1 MKPMKFT
8 KQTSTIALVL
18 FVVYA
23 IYGAFRIPYMQYI
36 LALLAG
42 AIGYGITKSYEIGLI
57 ALLAVNFLYGLVLL
71 SLKKSG
77 FVDGPQEISGR
88 IRGMLNPGVGTIQGF
103 ADVSGN
109 DGMAPDTA
117 PSTEVATA
125 KSEPA
130 PVTKEEKEEKQ
141 SKDGFQ
147 ADNGLF
153 KLGRLPTE
161 SKGGSYVDTGSTISN
176 ALKSLK
182 PDQIKEMTRDTQQ
195 LLETQKNLMEMLKT
209 FAPMISEGKEMM
221 HTFNGMFGPSSGA
234 GSAAA
239 GSAGSAGPANA

>member
-1 MKPMKFT
+1 MKQMK
-8 KQTSTIALVL
+8 TSMVALVV
-18 FVVYA
+18 FVVYV

-36 LALLAG
+36 VALLAG
-42 AIGYGITKSYEIGLI
+42 AIGYWMTKSYEIGLI
-57 ALLAVNFLYGLVLL
+57 ALLSVNFLYGLVLL
-71 SLKKSG
+71 SLKKAG
-77 FVDGPQEISGR
+77 FVDGPKEISGR

-130 PVTKEEKEEKQ
+130 PVKEEKQ
-141 SKDGFQ
+141 SNDGFQ

-161 SKGGSYVDTGSTISN
+161 SKGGTYVDTGSTISN

-182 PDQIKEMTRDTQQ
+182 PEQIKEMTRDTQQ

-221 HTFNGMFGPSSGA
+221 NTFNGMFGPSSGA
-234 GSAAA
+234 SVANGAA
-239 GSAGSAGPANA
+239 GGGANA

>member
-1 MKPMKFT
+1 MV
-8 KQTSTIALVL
+8 ALVV

-23 IYGAFRIPYMQYI
+23 IYGAFRIPYIQYI

-42 AIGYGITKSYEIGLI
+42 AIGYGMTKSYEIGLI
-57 ALLAVNFLYGLVLL
+57 ALLAVNFLYTLMIVT
-71 SLKKSG
+71 LKKSG
-77 FVDGPQEISGR
+77 FIDGPKEISGR

-117 PSTEVATA
+117 PSTDVATV

-130 PVTKEEKEEKQ
+130 PVKEEKEA
-141 SKDGFQ
+141 KDGFQ

-161 SKGGSYVDTGSTISN
+161 SKGGSYIDTGSTISN

-182 PDQIKEMTRDTQQ
+182 PEQIKEMTRDTQQ

-234 GSAAA
+234 KVAGANA
-239 GSAGSAGPANA
+239 GSAGADA

>member
-1 MKPMKFT
+1 MV
-8 KQTSTIALVL
+8 ALVL

-36 LALLAG
+36 VALLAG
-42 AIGYGITKSYEIGLI
+42 AIGYGMTKSYEIGLI

-71 SLKKSG
+71 SLKKAG
-77 FVDGPQEISGR
+77 FVDGPKEISGR

-103 ADVSGN
+103 ADISGN

-130 PVTKEEKEEKQ
+130 PVKEEKK
-141 SKDGFQ
+141 SNDGFQ

-161 SKGGSYVDTGSTISN
+161 SKGGTYVDTGSTISN

-182 PDQIKEMTRDTQQ
+182 PEQIKEMTRDTQQ

-221 HTFNGMFGPSSGA
+221 NTFNGMFGPSSGA
-234 GSAAA
+234 SVANA
-239 GSAGSAGPANA
+239 SAGGGANA

>member
-1 MKPMKFT
+1 MKQMK
-8 KQTSTIALVL
+8 TSMVALVV

-23 IYGAFRIPYMQYI
+23 IYGAFRIPYIQYI
-36 LALLAG
+36 VALLAG

-57 ALLAVNFLYGLVLL
+57 SLLAVNFLYGLIIL

-77 FVDGPQEISGR
+77 FIDGPREISGR
-88 IRGMLNPGVGTIQGF
+88 IQGMIRPGVGTIQGF

-109 DGMAPDTA
+109 DGMTSDMD
-117 PSTEVATA
+117 SSKDVATV

-130 PVTKEEKEEKQ
+130 PVKQEKQEKQ

-161 SKGGSYVDTGSTISN
+161 SKGGSYIDTGSTISN

-182 PDQIKEMTRDTQQ
+182 PEQIKEMTRDTQQ

-234 GSAAA
+234 KVA
-239 GSAGSAGPANA
+239 GANAGAADA

>member
-1 MKPMKFT
+1 MKQMK
-8 KQTSTIALVL
+8 TSMVALVV
-18 FVVYA
+18 FVVYV
-23 IYGAFRIPYMQYI
+23 IYGAFRIPYIQYI

-42 AIGYGITKSYEIGLI
+42 AIGYGMTKSYEIGLI
-57 ALLAVNFLYGLVLL
+57 ALLAVNFLYGLVFV
-71 SLKKSG
+71 SLKKAG
-77 FVDGPQEISGR
+77 FIDGPREISGR

-130 PVTKEEKEEKQ
+130 PVKEEKK
-141 SKDGFQ
+141 SNDGFQ

-161 SKGGSYVDTGSTISN
+161 SKGGSHVDTGSTISN
-176 ALKSLK
+176 ALKALK
-182 PDQIKEMTRDTQQ
+182 PEQIKEMTRDTQQ

-221 HTFNGMFGPSSGA
+221 NTFNGMFGPSSGV
-234 GSAAA
+234 
-239 GSAGSAGPANA
+239 GSAGAGGGVNA

>member
-1 MKPMKFT
+1 MV
-8 KQTSTIALVL
+8 ALVV
-18 FVVYA
+18 FVIYA
-23 IYGAFRIPYMQYI
+23 IYGAFRIPYVQY
-36 LALLAG
+36 LVALLAG
-42 AIGYGITKSYEIGLI
+42 AIGYSMTKSYEIGLI
-57 ALLAVNFLYGLVLL
+57 ALLSVNFLYGIMIV

-77 FVDGPQEISGR
+77 FIDGPREISGR
-88 IRGMLNPGVGTIQGF
+88 IRGMMKPGVGTIQGF

-117 PSTEVATA
+117 PSTEVATV

-130 PVTKEEKEEKQ
+130 PVTAKQPKEEKEA
-141 SKDGFQ
+141 KDGFQ

-161 SKGGSYVDTGSTISN
+161 SKGGSYIDTGSTISN

-182 PDQIKEMTRDTQQ
+182 PEQIQAMTRDTQQ

-234 GSAAA
+234 NNVA
-239 GSAGSAGPANA
+239 

>member
-1 MKPMKFT
+1 MKELKFT
-8 KQTSTIALVL
+8 KQTSTVALVL

-36 LALLAG
+36 VALLAG
-42 AIGYGITKSYEIGLI
+42 AIGYGMTKSYEIGLI
-57 ALLAVNFLYGLVLL
+57 ALLTVNFFYSLVFI
-71 SLKKSG
+71 SLKKAG
-77 FVDGPQEISGR
+77 FIDGPREISGR

-109 DGMAPDTA
+109 DGMAPDTT
-117 PSTEVATA
+117 PSTEVATV

-130 PVTKEEKEEKQ
+130 PVEAKQAKEEKE
-141 SKDGFQ
+141 SNDGFQ

-161 SKGGSYVDTGSTISN
+161 SKGGSYVDAGSTISN

-182 PDQIKEMTRDTQQ
+182 PEQIQAMTRDTQQ

-209 FAPMISEGKEMM
+209 FAPMITEGKEMM

-234 GSAAA
+234 PVAK
-239 GSAGSAGPANA
+239 

>member
-1 MKPMKFT
+1 MKPMK
-8 KQTSTIALVL
+8 TSMVALVV

-23 IYGAFRIPYMQYI
+23 IYGAFRIPYIQYI

-42 AIGYGITKSYEIGLI
+42 AIGYGMTKSYEIGLI
-57 ALLAVNFLYGLVLL
+57 ALLAVNFLYGLMIL

-77 FVDGPQEISGR
+77 FIDGPREISGR
-88 IRGMLNPGVGTIQGF
+88 IQGMMRPGVGTIQGF

-109 DGMAPDTA
+109 DGMAPDTG
-117 PSTEVATA
+117 PSTEVATV

-130 PVTKEEKEEKQ
+130 PVAAKQ
-141 SKDGFQ
+141 SNDGFQ

-161 SKGGSYVDTGSTISN
+161 SKGGSYIDTGSTISN

-182 PDQIKEMTRDTQQ
+182 PEQIKEMTRDTQQ

-209 FAPMISEGKEMM
+209 FAPMISEGKDMM
-221 HTFNGMFGPSSGA
+221 KTFNGMFGPSSGA
-234 GSAAA
+234 SG
-239 GSAGSAGPANA
+239 GSAGAEA

>member
-1 MKPMKFT
+1 MV
-8 KQTSTIALVL
+8 ALVV

-23 IYGAFRIPYMQYI
+23 IYGAFRIPYIQYI

-42 AIGYGITKSYEIGLI
+42 AIGYGMTKSYEIGLI
-57 ALLAVNFLYGLVLL
+57 ALLAVNFLYGLMIL

-77 FVDGPQEISGR
+77 FIDGPQEISGR
-88 IRGMLNPGVGTIQGF
+88 IRGMMRPGVGTIQGF

-109 DGMAPDTA
+109 DGMAPDTDVA
-117 PSTEVATA
+117 KEVATV
-125 KSEPA
+125 KSDPA
-130 PVTKEEKEEKQ
+130 PVKEEKEA
-141 SKDGFQ
+141 KDGFQ

-161 SKGGSYVDTGSTISN
+161 SKGGTYVDSGSTISN

-182 PDQIKEMTRDTQQ
+182 PEQIKEMTRDTQQ

-234 GSAAA
+234 KVAGANA
-239 GSAGSAGPANA
+239 GSAGADA

>member
-1 MKPMKFT
+1 MKQMK
-8 KQTSTIALVL
+8 TSMVALVV

-23 IYGAFRIPYMQYI
+23 IYGAFRIPYIQYI
-36 LALLAG
+36 VALLAG

-57 ALLAVNFLYGLVLL
+57 SLLAVNFLYGLMIL

-77 FVDGPQEISGR
+77 FIDGPREISGR
-88 IRGMLNPGVGTIQGF
+88 IQGMMRPGVGTIQGF

-109 DGMAPDTA
+109 DGMASDTA
-117 PSTEVATA
+117 PSTEVATV

-130 PVTKEEKEEKQ
+130 PVTAKQAKEEKQ
-141 SKDGFQ
+141 LNDGFQ

-161 SKGGSYVDTGSTISN
+161 SKGGSYIDTGSTISN

-182 PDQIKEMTRDTQQ
+182 PEQIKEMTRDTQQ

-221 HTFNGMFGPSSGA
+221 HTFNGMFGPSSGS
-234 GSAAA
+234 GAAA
-239 GSAGSAGPANA
+239 AAGPANA

>member
-1 MKPMKFT
+1 MV
-8 KQTSTIALVL
+8 ALVV

-23 IYGAFRIPYMQYI
+23 IYGAFRIPYIQYI

-42 AIGYGITKSYEIGLI
+42 AIGYGMTKSYEIGLI
-57 ALLAVNFLYGLVLL
+57 ALLAVNFLYGLMIL

-77 FVDGPQEISGR
+77 FIDGPREISGR
-88 IRGMLNPGVGTIQGF
+88 IQGMMRPGVGTIQGF

-109 DGMAPDTA
+109 DGMAPDTG
-117 PSTEVATA
+117 PSTEVATV

-130 PVTKEEKEEKQ
+130 PVKEE
-141 SKDGFQ
+141 KDGFQ

-161 SKGGSYVDTGSTISN
+161 SKGGSYIDTGSTISN

-182 PDQIKEMTRDTQQ
+182 PEQIKEMTRDTQQ

-209 FAPMISEGKEMM
+209 FAPMISEGKDMM
-221 HTFNGMFGPSSGA
+221 KTFNGMFGPSSGA
-234 GSAAA
+234 AADA
-239 GSAGSAGPANA
+239 

>member
-1 MKPMKFT
+1 MV
-8 KQTSTIALVL
+8 ALVV
-18 FVVYA
+18 FVIYA
-23 IYGAFRIPYMQYI
+23 IYGAFRIPYVQY
-36 LALLAG
+36 LVALLAG

-57 ALLAVNFLYGLVLL
+57 ALLAVNFVYGLMIL

-77 FVDGPQEISGR
+77 FIDGPREISGR
-88 IRGMLNPGVGTIQGF
+88 IQGMMRPGVGTIQGF

-109 DGMAPDTA
+109 DGMTSDMDA
-117 PSTEVATA
+117 SKEVATV

-130 PVTKEEKEEKQ
+130 PVKEEKQ
-141 SKDGFQ
+141 PKDGFQ

-161 SKGGSYVDTGSTISN
+161 SKGGSYIDTGSTISN

-182 PDQIKEMTRDTQQ
+182 PEQIKEMTRDTQQ

-234 GSAAA
+234 KVA
-239 GSAGSAGPANA
+239 GANAGAADA

>member
-1 MKPMKFT
+1 MV
-8 KQTSTIALVL
+8 ALVV
-18 FVVYA
+18 FVIYA
-23 IYGAFRIPYMQYI
+23 IYGAFRIPYVQY
-36 LALLAG
+36 LVALLAG

-57 ALLAVNFLYGLVLL
+57 ALLAVNFVYGLMIL

-77 FVDGPQEISGR
+77 FIDGPREISGR
-88 IRGMLNPGVGTIQGF
+88 IQGMMRPGVGTIQGF

-109 DGMAPDTA
+109 DGMTSDMDA
-117 PSTEVATA
+117 SKEVATA

-130 PVTKEEKEEKQ
+130 PVAAKQ
-141 SKDGFQ
+141 ENQPKDGFQ

-161 SKGGSYVDTGSTISN
+161 SKGGSYIDTGSTISN

-182 PDQIKEMTRDTQQ
+182 PEQIKEMTRDTQQ

-234 GSAAA
+234 KVA
-239 GSAGSAGPANA
+239 GANAGAADA

>member
-1 MKPMKFT
+1 MKQMK
-8 KQTSTIALVL
+8 TSMVALVV

-23 IYGAFRIPYMQYI
+23 IYGAFRIPYIQYI
-36 LALLAG
+36 VALLAG
-42 AIGYGITKSYEIGLI
+42 AIGYGVTKSYEIGLI
-57 ALLAVNFLYGLVLL
+57 ALLAVNFLYTLMMVT
-71 SLKKSG
+71 LKKSG
-77 FVDGPQEISGR
+77 FIDGPREISGR

-130 PVTKEEKEEKQ
+130 PIAKQANEEKQ
-141 SKDGFQ
+141 EKQSNDGFQ

-161 SKGGSYVDTGSTISN
+161 SKSGPYVDTGSTISN

-182 PDQIKEMTRDTQQ
+182 PEQIKEMTRDTQQ

-221 HTFNGMFGPSSGA
+221 HTFNGMFGPSSGS
-234 GSAAA
+234 GAAA
-239 GSAGSAGPANA
+239 ANA

>member
-1 MKPMKFT
+1 MKQMK
-8 KQTSTIALVL
+8 TSMVALVV
-18 FVVYA
+18 FVVYV

-36 LALLAG
+36 VALLAG
-42 AIGYGITKSYEIGLI
+42 AIGYGMTKSYEIGLI
-57 ALLAVNFLYGLVLL
+57 ALLSVNFLYGLVLL
-71 SLKKSG
+71 SFKKAG
-77 FVDGPQEISGR
+77 FVDGPKEISGR

-103 ADVSGN
+103 ADISGN

-130 PVTKEEKEEKQ
+130 PIAKQAKEEKQ
-141 SKDGFQ
+141 SNDGFQ

-161 SKGGSYVDTGSTISN
+161 SKGGTYVDTGSTISN

-182 PDQIKEMTRDTQQ
+182 PEQIKEMTRDTQQ

-221 HTFNGMFGPSSGA
+221 NTFNGMFGPSSGA
-234 GSAAA
+234 GSA
-239 GSAGSAGPANA
+239 GSAGGGANA

>member
-1 MKPMKFT
+1 MV
-8 KQTSTIALVL
+8 ALVV

-23 IYGAFRIPYMQYI
+23 IYGAFRIPYIQYI
-36 LALLAG
+36 VALLAG
-42 AIGYGITKSYEIGLI
+42 AIGYGMTKSYEIGLI
-57 ALLAVNFLYGLVLL
+57 SLLAVNFLYGLMIL
-71 SLKKSG
+71 SLKKAG
-77 FVDGPQEISGR
+77 FIDGPREISGR
-88 IRGMLNPGVGTIQGF
+88 IQGMMRPGVGTIQGF

-109 DGMAPDTA
+109 DGMTSDMDA
-117 PSTEVATA
+117 SKEVATV

-130 PVTKEEKEEKQ
+130 PVKQEKQEKQ
-141 SKDGFQ
+141 SNDGFQ

-161 SKGGSYVDTGSTISN
+161 SKGGSYIDTGSTISN

-182 PDQIKEMTRDTQQ
+182 PEQIKEMTRDTQQ

-234 GSAAA
+234 AADA
-239 GSAGSAGPANA
+239 

>member
-1 MKPMKFT
+1 MKQMK
-8 KQTSTIALVL
+8 TSMVALVV

-23 IYGAFRIPYMQYI
+23 IYGAFRIPYVQYI
-36 LALLAG
+36 VALLAG
-42 AIGYGITKSYEIGLI
+42 AIGYGITKSYEIGVI
-57 ALLAVNFLYGLVLL
+57 ALLAVNFLYGLLVL
-71 SLKKSG
+71 SLKKAG
-77 FVDGPQEISGR
+77 FIDGPREISGR

-130 PVTKEEKEEKQ
+130 PVKEKGE
-141 SKDGFQ
+141 KDGFQ

-161 SKGGSYVDTGSTISN
+161 SKSGPYVDTGSTISN

-182 PDQIKEMTRDTQQ
+182 PEQIKEMTRDTQQ

-234 GSAAA
+234 GAAA
-239 GSAGSAGPANA
+239 SAGSAGPANA

>member
-1 MKPMKFT
+1 MV
-8 KQTSTIALVL
+8 ALVV

-23 IYGAFRIPYMQYI
+23 IYGAFRIPYIQYI
-36 LALLAG
+36 VALLAG

-57 ALLAVNFLYGLVLL
+57 ALLAVNFLYGLMIL

-77 FVDGPQEISGR
+77 FIDGPREISGR
-88 IRGMLNPGVGTIQGF
+88 IQGMMRPGVGTIQGF

-109 DGMAPDTA
+109 DGMTSDMDASKD
-117 PSTEVATA
+117 VATA

-130 PVTKEEKEEKQ
+130 PVAEKQEKQEKQ
-141 SKDGFQ
+141 SNDGFQ

-161 SKGGSYVDTGSTISN
+161 SKGGSYIDTGSTISN

-182 PDQIKEMTRDTQQ
+182 PEQIKEMTRDTQQ

-234 GSAAA
+234 KVA
-239 GSAGSAGPANA
+239 GANAGPAGADA

>member
-1 MKPMKFT
+1 MKQMK
-8 KQTSTIALVL
+8 TSMVALVV

-36 LALLAG
+36 VALLAG
-42 AIGYGITKSYEIGLI
+42 AIGYGMTKSYEIGVI

-71 SLKKSG
+71 SLKKAG
-77 FVDGPQEISGR
+77 FVDGPKEISGR

-117 PSTEVATA
+117 PSTEVATV

-130 PVTKEEKEEKQ
+130 PVKEKE
-141 SKDGFQ
+141 SNDGFQ

-161 SKGGSYVDTGSTISN
+161 SKGGTYVDTGSTISN

-182 PDQIKEMTRDTQQ
+182 PEQIKEMTRDTQQ

-221 HTFNGMFGPSSGA
+221 NTFNGMFGPSSGA
-234 GSAAA
+234 SVANA
-239 GSAGSAGPANA
+239 SAGGGANA

>member
-1 MKPMKFT
+1 MKQMK
-8 KQTSTIALVL
+8 TSMVALVV

-36 LALLAG
+36 VALLAG
-42 AIGYGITKSYEIGLI
+42 AIGYGMTKSYEIGLI
-57 ALLAVNFLYGLVLL
+57 ALLSVNFLYGLVLL
-71 SLKKSG
+71 SLKKAG
-77 FVDGPQEISGR
+77 FVDGPKEISGR

-103 ADVSGN
+103 ADISGN

-130 PVTKEEKEEKQ
+130 PVPVKEEKK
-141 SKDGFQ
+141 SNDGFQ

-161 SKGGSYVDTGSTISN
+161 SKGGTYVDTGSTISN

-182 PDQIKEMTRDTQQ
+182 PEQIKEMTRDTQQ

-221 HTFNGMFGPSSGA
+221 NTFNGMFGPSSGA
-234 GSAAA
+234 
-239 GSAGSAGPANA
+239 AGPANA

>member
-1 MKPMKFT
+1 MV
-8 KQTSTIALVL
+8 ALVV

-23 IYGAFRIPYMQYI
+23 IYGAFRIPYIQYI
-36 LALLAG
+36 VALLAG

-57 ALLAVNFLYGLVLL
+57 SLLAVNFLYGLIIL

-77 FVDGPQEISGR
+77 FIDGPREISGR
-88 IRGMLNPGVGTIQGF
+88 IQGMMRPGVGTIQGF

-109 DGMAPDTA
+109 DGMASDTA
-117 PSTEVATA
+117 PSTDVATT

-130 PVTKEEKEEKQ
+130 PVKQEKQEKQ
-141 SKDGFQ
+141 SNDGFQ

-161 SKGGSYVDTGSTISN
+161 SKGGSYIDTGSTISN

-182 PDQIKEMTRDTQQ
+182 PEQIKEMTRDTQQ

-234 GSAAA
+234 KVA
-239 GSAGSAGPANA
+239 GANAGPAGADA

>member
-1 MKPMKFT
+1 MKQMK
-8 KQTSTIALVL
+8 TSMVALVV

-23 IYGAFRIPYMQYI
+23 IYGAFRIPYIQYI
-36 LALLAG
+36 VALLAG
-42 AIGYGITKSYEIGLI
+42 AIGYGMTKSYEIGLI
-57 ALLAVNFLYGLVLL
+57 ALLAVNFLYGLMIL

-77 FVDGPQEISGR
+77 FIDGPREISGR
-88 IRGMLNPGVGTIQGF
+88 VRGMLNPGVGTIQGF

-109 DGMAPDTA
+109 DGMAPDTDA
-117 PSTEVATA
+117 GKDVATV

-130 PVTKEEKEEKQ
+130 PVKEAKEAKEEKQ
-141 SKDGFQ
+141 EKQSNDGFQ

-161 SKGGSYVDTGSTISN
+161 SKGGSYIDTGSTISN

-182 PDQIKEMTRDTQQ
+182 PEQIQAMTRDTQQ

-209 FAPMISEGKEMM
+209 FAPMISEGKDMM
-221 HTFNGMFGPSSGA
+221 KTFNGMFGPSSGA
-234 GSAAA
+234 
-239 GSAGSAGPANA
+239 SAGAADA

>member
-1 MKPMKFT
+1 MKQMK
-8 KQTSTIALVL
+8 TSMVALVV
-18 FVVYA
+18 FVIYA
-23 IYGAFRIPYMQYI
+23 IYGAFRIPYIQYI
-36 LALLAG
+36 VALLAG
-42 AIGYGITKSYEIGLI
+42 AIGYGMTKSYEIGLI
-57 ALLAVNFLYGLVLL
+57 ALLTVNFLYGLMIL

-77 FVDGPQEISGR
+77 FIDGPQEISGR

-109 DGMAPDTA
+109 DGMTSDMD
-117 PSTEVATA
+117 SSKDVATA

-130 PVTKEEKEEKQ
+130 PVTAKEAKEAKEA
-141 SKDGFQ
+141 KDGFE
-147 ADNGLF
+147 AENGLF

-161 SKGGSYVDTGSTISN
+161 SKGGSYIDTGSTISN

-182 PDQIKEMTRDTQQ
+182 PEQIKEMTRDTQQ

-234 GSAAA
+234 KA
-239 GSAGSAGPANA
+239 GSSVANGAADA

>member
-1 MKPMKFT
+1 MKQMK
-8 KQTSTIALVL
+8 TSMVALVV
-18 FVVYA
+18 FVVYV

-36 LALLAG
+36 VALLAG
-42 AIGYGITKSYEIGLI
+42 AIGYGMTKSYEIGLI

-71 SLKKSG
+71 SLKKAG
-77 FVDGPQEISGR
+77 FVDGPKEISGR

-103 ADVSGN
+103 ADISGN

-130 PVTKEEKEEKQ
+130 PVKEEKQ

-161 SKGGSYVDTGSTISN
+161 SKGGTYVDTGSTISN

-182 PDQIKEMTRDTQQ
+182 PEQIKEMTRDTQQ

-221 HTFNGMFGPSSGA
+221 NTFNGMFGPSSGV
-234 GSAAA
+234 
-239 GSAGSAGPANA
+239 GSAGSAGAGPANA

>member
-1 MKPMKFT
+1 MKQMK
-8 KQTSTIALVL
+8 TSMVALVV

-42 AIGYGITKSYEIGLI
+42 AIGYGMTKSYEIGLI
-57 ALLAVNFLYGLVLL
+57 ALLSVNFLYGLVFI
-71 SLKKSG
+71 SLKKAG
-77 FVDGPQEISGR
+77 FVDGPKEISGR

-130 PVTKEEKEEKQ
+130 PVKEEKK
-141 SKDGFQ
+141 SNDGFQ

-161 SKGGSYVDTGSTISN
+161 SKGGTYVDTGSTISN

-182 PDQIKEMTRDTQQ
+182 PEQIKEMTRDTQQ

-234 GSAAA
+234 A
-239 GSAGSAGPANA
+239 GGANA

>member
-1 MKPMKFT
+1 MKQMK
-8 KQTSTIALVL
+8 TSMVALVV
-18 FVVYA
+18 FVIYA

-42 AIGYGITKSYEIGLI
+42 AIGYGMTKSYEIGVI
-57 ALLAVNFLYGLVLL
+57 ALLSVNFLYGLVFI
-71 SLKKSG
+71 SLKKAG
-77 FVDGPQEISGR
+77 FIDGPKEISGR

-130 PVTKEEKEEKQ
+130 PIAKQEKEEKK
-141 SKDGFQ
+141 SNDGFQ

-161 SKGGSYVDTGSTISN
+161 SKGGTYVDTGSTISN

-182 PDQIKEMTRDTQQ
+182 PEQIKEMTRDTQQ

-234 GSAAA
+234 SVANA
-239 GSAGSAGPANA
+239 SAGPANA

>member
-1 MKPMKFT
+1 MKPMK
-8 KQTSTIALVL
+8 TSMVALVV

-23 IYGAFRIPYMQYI
+23 IYGAFRIPYIQYI

-42 AIGYGITKSYEIGLI
+42 AIGYGMTKSYEIGLI
-57 ALLAVNFLYGLVLL
+57 ALLAVNFLYSLMIL

-77 FVDGPQEISGR
+77 FIDGPREISGR
-88 IRGMLNPGVGTIQGF
+88 IQGMMRPGVGTIQGF

-109 DGMAPDTA
+109 DGLAPDTG
-117 PSTEVATA
+117 PSTEVATV

-130 PVTKEEKEEKQ
+130 PVKEEN
-141 SKDGFQ
+141 DGFQ

-161 SKGGSYVDTGSTISN
+161 SKGGSYIDTGSTISN

-182 PDQIKEMTRDTQQ
+182 PEQIKEMTRDTQQ

-209 FAPMISEGKEMM
+209 FAPMISEGKDMM
-221 HTFNGMFGPSSGA
+221 KTFNGMFGPSSGA
-234 GSAAA
+234 AADA
-239 GSAGSAGPANA
+239 

>member
-1 MKPMKFT
+1 MKQMK
-8 KQTSTIALVL
+8 TSMVALVV

-23 IYGAFRIPYMQYI
+23 IYGAFRIPYVQYI
-36 LALLAG
+36 VALLAG
-42 AIGYGITKSYEIGLI
+42 AIGYGITKSYEIGVI
-57 ALLAVNFLYGLVLL
+57 ALLAVNFLYGLLVL
-71 SLKKSG
+71 SLKKAG
-77 FVDGPQEISGR
+77 FIDGPREISGR

-130 PVTKEEKEEKQ
+130 PVKEKESNEA
-141 SKDGFQ
+141 KDGFQ

-161 SKGGSYVDTGSTISN
+161 SKSGPYVDTGSTISN

-182 PDQIKEMTRDTQQ
+182 PEQIKEMTRDTQQ

-234 GSAAA
+234 SAAAA
-239 GSAGSAGPANA
+239 GSAGGANA

>member
-1 MKPMKFT
+1 MKQMK
-8 KQTSTIALVL
+8 TSMVALVV

-23 IYGAFRIPYMQYI
+23 IYGAFRIPYIQYI
-36 LALLAG
+36 VALLAG

-57 ALLAVNFLYGLVLL
+57 ALLAVNFLYGLMIL

-77 FVDGPQEISGR
+77 FIDGPREISGR
-88 IRGMLNPGVGTIQGF
+88 IQGMMRPGVGTIQGF

-109 DGMAPDTA
+109 DGMTSDMDASKD
-117 PSTEVATA
+117 VATA

-130 PVTKEEKEEKQ
+130 PVAEKQEKQEKQ
-141 SKDGFQ
+141 SNDGFQ

-161 SKGGSYVDTGSTISN
+161 SKGGSYIDTGSTISN

-182 PDQIKEMTRDTQQ
+182 PEQIKEMTRDTQQ

-234 GSAAA
+234 KVA
-239 GSAGSAGPANA
+239 GANAGPAGADA

>member
-1 MKPMKFT
+1 MKQMK
-8 KQTSTIALVL
+8 TSMVALVV
-18 FVVYA
+18 FVIYA

-42 AIGYGITKSYEIGLI
+42 AIGYGMTKSYEIGLI

-71 SLKKSG
+71 SFKKAG
-77 FVDGPQEISGR
+77 FVDGPKEISGR

-103 ADVSGN
+103 ADISGN

-130 PVTKEEKEEKQ
+130 PIAKQEKEEKQ
-141 SKDGFQ
+141 SNDGFQ

-161 SKGGSYVDTGSTISN
+161 SKGGSHVDTGSTISN
-176 ALKSLK
+176 ALKALK
-182 PDQIKEMTRDTQQ
+182 PEQIKEMTRDTQQ

-234 GSAAA
+234 PVAK
-239 GSAGSAGPANA
+239 

>member
-1 MKPMKFT
+1 MKQMKFT
-8 KQTSTIALVL
+8 KETSMVALVL

-23 IYGAFRIPYMQYI
+23 MYGAFRIPYMQYI

-42 AIGYGITKSYEIGLI
+42 AIGYGMTKSYEIGLI
-57 ALLAVNFLYGLVLL
+57 ALLAVNFLYGLVFI
-71 SLKKSG
+71 SLKKAG
-77 FVDGPQEISGR
+77 FVDGPREISGR

-117 PSTEVATA
+117 PSTEVATV

-130 PVTKEEKEEKQ
+130 PVKEEKQ
-141 SKDGFQ
+141 EKQSNDGFQ

-161 SKGGSYVDTGSTISN
+161 SKGGSHVDTGSTISN
-176 ALKSLK
+176 ALKALK
-182 PDQIKEMTRDTQQ
+182 PEQIKEMTRDTQQ

-221 HTFNGMFGPSSGA
+221 NTFNGMFGPSSGV
-234 GSAAA
+234 

>member
-1 MKPMKFT
+1 MKQLK
-8 KQTSTIALVL
+8 TSMVALVV

-23 IYGAFRIPYMQYI
+23 IYGAFRIPYIQYI
-36 LALLAG
+36 VALLAG
-42 AIGYGITKSYEIGLI
+42 AIGYGMTNSYEIGLI
-57 ALLAVNFLYGLVLL
+57 ALLAVNFFYTLMIVT
-71 SLKKSG
+71 LKKSG
-77 FVDGPQEISGR
+77 FIDGPREISGR

-117 PSTEVATA
+117 PSTEVATV

-130 PVTKEEKEEKQ
+130 PVAEKQEKQ
-141 SKDGFQ
+141 SKDGFE
-147 ADNGLF
+147 AENGLF

-161 SKGGSYVDTGSTISN
+161 SKGGSYIDKGSTISN

-182 PDQIKEMTRDTQQ
+182 PEQIKEMTRDTQQ

-221 HTFNGMFGPSSGA
+221 NTFNGMFGPSSGA
-234 GSAAA
+234 KVA
-239 GSAGSAGPANA
+239 GSNAAEA

>member
-1 MKPMKFT
+1 MKQMKFT
-8 KQTSTIALVL
+8 KQTSMVALVL
-18 FVVYA
+18 FAVYA
-23 IYGAFRIPYMQYI
+23 LYGAFRIPYIQYI
-36 LALLAG
+36 VALLAG
-42 AIGYGITKSYEIGLI
+42 AIAYGMTKSYEIGLI
-57 ALLAVNFLYGLVLL
+57 ALLSVNFLYGLMIV

-77 FVDGPQEISGR
+77 FIDGPREISGR
-88 IRGMLNPGVGTIQGF
+88 IRGMMRPGVGTIQGF

-109 DGMAPDTA
+109 DGMAPDTDVA
-117 PSTEVATA
+117 KEVATV

-130 PVTKEEKEEKQ
+130 PVKEEKKEPKEE
-141 SKDGFQ
+141 KDGFQ

-161 SKGGSYVDTGSTISN
+161 SKGGSYIDTGSTISN

-182 PDQIKEMTRDTQQ
+182 PEQIQAMTRDTQQ

-234 GSAAA
+234 NNVA
-239 GSAGSAGPANA
+239 

>member
-1 MKPMKFT
+1 MKQMK
-8 KQTSTIALVL
+8 TSMVALVV
-18 FVVYA
+18 FVIYA

-42 AIGYGITKSYEIGLI
+42 AIGYGMTKSYEIGVI
-57 ALLAVNFLYGLVLL
+57 ALLSVNFLYGLVFI
-71 SLKKSG
+71 SLKKAG
-77 FVDGPQEISGR
+77 FIDGPKEISGR

-130 PVTKEEKEEKQ
+130 PIAKQEKEEKK
-141 SKDGFQ
+141 SNDGFQ

-161 SKGGSYVDTGSTISN
+161 SKGGTYVDTGSTISN

-182 PDQIKEMTRDTQQ
+182 PEQIKEMTRDTQQ

-234 GSAAA
+234 SVANA
-239 GSAGSAGPANA
+239 SAGSGANA

>member
-1 MKPMKFT
+1 M
-8 KQTSTIALVL
+8 IALVV
-18 FVVYA
+18 FAVYA

-36 LALLAG
+36 MALLAG
-42 AIGYGITKSYEIGLI
+42 AIGYCMTKSYEIGLI
-57 ALLAVNFLYGLVLL
+57 ALLTVNFLYGIVLV
-71 SLKKSG
+71 SLKTSG
-77 FVDGPQEISGR
+77 FIDGPTEISGR

-117 PSTEVATA
+117 PSTEVATV

-130 PVTKEEKEEKQ
+130 PIAKQEKQEKQEKEEKDE
-141 SKDGFQ
+141 KDGFQ

-153 KLGRLPTE
+153 KLGRLPKE
-161 SKGGSYVDTGSTISN
+161 SKGGPYVDTGSTISN

-182 PDQIKEMTRDTQQ
+182 PEQIKEMTRDTQQ

-234 GSAAA
+234 PVAK
-239 GSAGSAGPANA
+239 

>member
-1 MKPMKFT
+1 MKQMK
-8 KQTSTIALVL
+8 TSMVALVV
-18 FVVYA
+18 FVIYA
-23 IYGAFRIPYMQYI
+23 IYGAFRIPYVQYL

-57 ALLAVNFLYGLVLL
+57 ALLAVNFVYGLMIL

-77 FVDGPQEISGR
+77 FIDGPREISGR
-88 IRGMLNPGVGTIQGF
+88 IQGMMRPGVGTIQGF

-109 DGMAPDTA
+109 DGMTSDMDASKD
-117 PSTEVATA
+117 VATA

-130 PVTKEEKEEKQ
+130 PVAAKEAKEKKEEKQ
-141 SKDGFQ
+141 SKDGFE
-147 ADNGLF
+147 AENGLF

-161 SKGGSYVDTGSTISN
+161 SKGGSYIDTGSTISN

-182 PDQIKEMTRDTQQ
+182 PEQIKEMTRDTQQ

-234 GSAAA
+234 KVA
-239 GSAGSAGPANA
+239 GANAGAADA